1 MQINSSAPYTA
12 NTAPV
17 TPSSVNQTATAANQ
31 AQVATASPL
40 PNITDTVTLSAQA
53 LSLSQQP
60 PTTNKDAETLP
71 VTPSLPNQG
80 EKVDDYVEFRKAKAE
95 YQVYSD
101 IAGMA
106 TGNSNGISAPTAYYL
121 SNNDEARA
129 AVVDNKA
136 QQQNVSAMQAYAQA
150 SQNAQEWYE

>member
-1 MQINSSAPYTA
+1 MQIHSNTPYTA
-12 NTAPV
+12 NTTPV
-17 TPSSVNQTATAANQ
+17 APSSVNQAVTAANQ
-31 AQVATASPL
+31 AQVATGSPL

-53 LSLSQQP
+53 LALSQQP
-60 PTTNKDAETLP
+60 PMTSKDAETLP
-71 VTPSLPNQG
+71 VTPNLPNQG
-80 EKVDDYVEFRKAKAE
+80 EKVDDYVEFRKAKAQ

-106 TGNSNGISAPTAYYL
+106 TGNSNNISAPTAYYL
-121 SNNDEARA
+121 SNNDEARS

-150 SQNAQEWYE
+150 SQDAQEWYE